1 MQTTAPLPTA
11 SPRSSPAWLKFFAP
25 APVAPVT
32 LTDRVG
38 IEASFRSWRAR
49 VLFASTL
56 GYAVFYF
63 VRSNLDIAMPF
74 LEKDLGI
81 SKKSLG
87 IFLTLHGV
95 IYGLSKFANGFLGDR
110 CNARALMS
118 TGLLLSAIINILF
131 GFSSTAVI
139 FGILWMINGLF
150 QGMGS
155 RAWVFHPARACSP
168 IGSRQRSCRRRCP
181 FGTPRIVSAQA

>member
-11 SPRSSPAWLKFFAP
+11 STKSFPRWLKFFAP
-25 APVAPVT
+25 APVAPST
-32 LTDRVG
+32 LTDPASV
-38 IEASFRSWRAR
+38 ETSFRWWRAR
-49 VLFASTL
+49 VLFVSTL

-63 VRSNLDIAMPF
+63 VRSNLGIAMPF

-118 TGLLLSAIINILF
+118 TGLLLCALVNALF
-131 GFSSTAVI
+131 GVSSNAVM
-139 FGILWMINGLF
+139 F
-150 QGMGS
+150 
-155 RAWVFHPARACSP
+155 
-168 IGSRQRSCRRRCP
+168 
-181 FGTPRIVSAQA
+181 